1 MDEYDFF
8 LHLKNSPC
16 AKELAEKNNLDDDK
30 VNDYFLKILDCL
42 KKGSFKSGRLF
53 VDGASSGNPGK
64 AGIGVVLQIEDDEFE
79 LSESIGV
86 TTNNV
91 AEYKALIEGLKLAL
105 DKKIDSIEVFSDS
118 QLVVKQIKGEYAVK
132 DDQLKRLHKEAN
144 KLIKRFKSFN
154 ITHIP
159 RGKNKKAD
167 MLAKSAA
174 V

>member
-8 LHLKNSPC
+8 LHLKNSLC
-16 AKELAEKNNLDDDK
+16 TKELAEKNNLDDDK

-79 LSESIGV
+79 LSEPIGV

-132 DDQLKRLHKEAN
+132 DEQLKRLHKEAN
-144 KLIKRFKSFN
+144 KLIKRFRNFN

-159 RGKNKKAD
+159 RDKNKKAD
-167 MLAKSAA
+167 MLAKSAIA
-174 V
+174 